1 MKKLLVLLLSHG
13 VAVAVGFA
21 LGIYFLPVL
30 TAPDAPSVAD
40 VESAAGTAQFKAEF
54 QRDLEGSDLL
64 HWGEGTVSVGP
75 DAISFMGRIAPGPD
89 YKLYLVPEFVQ
100 TEAEFEAIRDRALR
114 VGEVK
119 TFENFIVPVS
129 DSVDVTQYT
138 TVLVWC
144 ESFSEFITAAKYR

>member
-100 TEAEFEAIRDRALR
+100 TEAEFETIRDRALR